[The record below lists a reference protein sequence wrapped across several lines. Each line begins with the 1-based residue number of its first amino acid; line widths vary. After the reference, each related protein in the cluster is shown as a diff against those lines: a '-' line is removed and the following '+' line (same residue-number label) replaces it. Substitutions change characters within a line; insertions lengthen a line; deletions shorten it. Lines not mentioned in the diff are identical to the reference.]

1 MAKKDKDRES
11 RELTPWQAFSDL
23 SRWERDMEQ
32 LFENFFER
40 RMGSRSGGLWPVR
53 SANLA
58 AVDLYEDN
66 NELVAKVELPG
77 LDKDDIDVSIS
88 DHTLTVKAE
97 KKQEEEIKDKN
108 YYRVERSHGAIRRS
122 VELPADVET
131 ENIKAIYKNGLLE
144 IRMPR
149 AREEQNKQKRI
160 EVQS

>member
-1 MAKKDKDRES
+1 MAKKDTES

-23 SRWERDMEQ
+23 SRWEREMEH

-40 RMGSRSGGLWPVR
+40 RLGARSGGLWPVR

-58 AVDLYEDN
+58 PIDLYEDK

-97 KKQEEEIKDKN
+97 KKHEEEIKDKN
-108 YYRVERSHGAIRRS
+108 YYRVERSHGAIRRV
-122 VELPADVET
+122 VELPVGVET
-131 ENIKAIYKNGLLE
+131 EQIKAQFKNGLLE

-149 AREEQNKQKRI
+149 SQDEQSKQKRI
-160 EVQS
+160 EVQG